1 MENTGNDSQAG
12 LNRYTNQVSADKDME
27 EFMKYFSLRGAFQ
40 QANQIDEQLAKELQD
55 RITEAKKINE

>member
-1 MENTGNDSQAG
+1 
-12 LNRYTNQVSADKDME
+12 ME